1 MRVSFI
7 SAARNPVSKVL
18 GPPPACQD
26 NCLTVPA
33 KDGKLINDSPSSE
46 RSSPLVFDTDTQ
58 SDIDD
63 INASQSTSKAGN
75 FWINSFKIP
84 WEKFPKSLLDA
95 CAKKVRPKPRDRRA
109 MVRIMCD
116 DIKGYTSLPGRKN
129 LSKVAE
135 MVVAKQKESFCD
147 VIGDSIIGSGYQSL
161 LKQLEER
168 MANLNR
174 KGDKAAVKLDVSSD
188 EEDSERKGKSRK
200 RVLHD
205 SYGCINW
212 QPDMLPSD
220 ETTASQKAKEEWLL
234 EEFPK
239 KDADRKKVLLFM
251 DKTYTSQRLLIN
263 KNDPKNPVSIKEIK
277 SRWPFLFDKECMFVH
292 FEKLMGFKIQDVLQ
306 KSLQTKA
313 GTIFEF
319 MKSNGA
325 QKAKVKQTL
334 WHIEAAMSLEKSKAP
349 QMTGVYLLLMAYFGE
364 PLDLTFKSDLDVS
377 NRAKPG

>member
-1 MRVSFI
+1 
-7 SAARNPVSKVL
+7 
-18 GPPPACQD
+18 
-26 NCLTVPA
+26 
-33 KDGKLINDSPSSE
+33 
-46 RSSPLVFDTDTQ
+46 
-58 SDIDD
+58 
-63 INASQSTSKAGN
+63 
-75 FWINSFKIP
+75 
-84 WEKFPKSLLDA
+84 
-95 CAKKVRPKPRDRRA
+95 
-109 MVRIMCD
+109 
-116 DIKGYTSLPGRKN
+116 
-129 LSKVAE
+129 
-135 MVVAKQKESFCD
+135 
-147 VIGDSIIGSGYQSL
+147 
-161 LKQLEER
+161 

-234 EEFPK
+234 EEFSK

-364 PLDLTFKSDLDVS
+364 LWT
-377 NRAKPG
+377 